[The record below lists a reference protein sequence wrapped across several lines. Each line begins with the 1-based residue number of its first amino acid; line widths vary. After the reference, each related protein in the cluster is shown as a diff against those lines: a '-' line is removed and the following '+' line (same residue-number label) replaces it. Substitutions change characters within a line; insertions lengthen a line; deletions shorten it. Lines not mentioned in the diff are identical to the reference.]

1 MNFWLFGLEIIGILR
16 FICVLFLGL
25 YPIPAYLFCS
35 FLDIID
41 GQVAYEADLSW
52 RQYSTYDKLLD
63 YWLYVG
69 IILYSYRLE
78 IFPIILILFVIR
90 SIGQIIFLVTN
101 KDKYLFWFP
110 NILERFFVLY
120 LIVGGHEIILL
131 IIAVL
136 ITIPHE
142 YIFHIRSSHHAG
154 RTWSPAVKSEGRFIK
169 KII

>member
-1 MNFWLFGLEIIGILR
+1 MNFWLFGLKIIGILR
-16 FICVLFLGL
+16 FIGVLFLGL

-41 GQVAYEADLSW
+41 GQVAYEAGLTW
-52 RQYSTYDKLLD
+52 RQYCRYDKLLD
-63 YWLYVG
+63 YWLYIG
-69 IILYSYRLE
+69 ILLYSYHLT
-78 IFPIILILFVIR
+78 IFPIILVLFVIR
-90 SIGQIIFLVTN
+90 SIGQIIFLNTN

-131 IIAVL
+131 IIAIL

-142 YIFHIRSSHHAG
+142 YIFHIHSSHHGG
-154 RTWSPAVKSEGRFIK
+154 RTWSYAVRSEGRFIK
-169 KII
+169 KIM